1 MVDAVKSKVSMVFV
15 TGNVAALSRFA
26 VFDASRAVSSAS
38 TRVRRTSSGVQR
50 WVFAVSSSSGAS
62 RRTVASLSRRSPAA
76 RSAGSSGTC
85 AGGAG
90 RVGLVVVVIGS
101 LPLRW
106 WGFDRSPGCWV
117 GRVGRGCVH
126 RVVGQR
132 RGRRHGQVEDQ
143 GTTGGHGDRGAGA
156 GGQDGPDVG
165 GAEPA
170 ERDRPAQRTDQG
182 IGAVRR
188 AQGEEHVQFGG

>member
-1 MVDAVKSKVSMVFV
+1 MVDAATSKVSMVLV

-38 TRVRRTSSGVQR
+38 TRVRSTSSGVQR
-50 WVFAVSSSSGAS
+50 WVFAVSSSSGAN
-62 RRTVASLSRRSPAA
+62 RRTVASFSRRSPAA

-85 AGGAG
+85 VGGAG
-90 RVGLVVVVIGS
+90 RVVLVVMVVIGS

-106 WGFDRSPGCWV
+106 WGFPRPRGW
-117 GRVGRGCVH
+117 RVGRGEGVH

-132 RGRRHGQVEDQ
+132 RRRRDGQVDDQ
-143 GTTGGHGDRGAGA
+143 GPTGGHRYRCAGA
-156 GGQDGPDVG
+156 GGQDGADVG

-170 ERDRPAQRTDQG
+170 ERDRTGERTDQG
-182 IGAVRR
+182 VGAVRR
-188 AQGEEHVQFGG
+188 AEREEYVQLGG